1 MSKRI
6 VIKTTLIC
14 VGIFLIINAALLEY
28 IFRKYPIDT
37 EKYVPAVI
45 AISDIKPGT
54 VIERKHVKTKLIQQS
69 ALNESMETDINSVIG
84 KKAIQEIANQDYF
97 RNNCLIHKNQWFK
110 PDERI
115 IVLPVSIEERLANLI
130 KRGSYIDI
138 LLKSDTSPTIEA
150 VLKKVEVKDML
161 DENGNPIDSMSGI
174 NSKTAYMKLVL
185 DEKQRQR
192 VYTSMVKGQFIY
204 ELYCDETQN

>member
-6 VIKTTLIC
+6 VIKTILIC
-14 VGIFLIINAALLEY
+14 VGIFLILNAALLAY
-28 IFRKYPIDT
+28 VFKKYPIDM

-45 AISDIKPGT
+45 AVSDIEAGT

-69 ALNESMETDINSVIG
+69 ALNESMETDINNVIG
-84 KKAIQEIANQDYF
+84 KKSIHEIAKQDYF
-97 RNNCLIHKNQWFK
+97 RNYNLIHKNQWFK

-115 IVLPVSIEERLANLI
+115 IVLPVNIEERLANLI

-138 LLKSDTSPTIEA
+138 LLRSDTTLAIEP
-150 VLKKVEVKDML
+150 VLKKVEVADML
-161 DENGNPIDSMSGI
+161 DENGNPIDSLSGI

-185 DEKQRQR
+185 DEKQRQC
-192 VYTSMVKGQFIY
+192 VYSSMVKGQFIY
-204 ELYCDETQN
+204 ELYCNGG

>member
-14 VGIFLIINAALLEY
+14 VGIFLILNVALLAY
-28 IFRKYPIDT
+28 IFKKYPIDM

-45 AISDIKPGT
+45 AVTDIKPGT
-54 VIERKHVKTKLIQQS
+54 IIERKHVKTKLIQQS
-69 ALNESMETDINSVIG
+69 ALNESMETDVNSVIG
-84 KKAIQEIANQDYF
+84 KKAIQEIAKQDYF
-97 RNNCLIHKNQWFK
+97 RNNNLIHKSLWFK

-130 KRGSYIDI
+130 KGGSYIDI
-138 LLKSDTSPTIEA
+138 LLRSETTSTIET
-150 VLKKVEVKDML
+150 VLKKVEVAEML
-161 DENGNPIDSMSGI
+161 DENGNPIDSMTGI
-174 NSKTAYMKLVL
+174 NSKTAYIKLVL
-185 DEKQRQR
+185 DEEQRQR
-192 VYTSMVKGQFIY
+192 VYTSMVKGKFIY